1 MSDDTQE
8 NPLIANAIENP
19 DVPKIYFN
27 GFVTG
32 TTTADVVLILQN
44 NGHPCAVLQSSHTN
58 AKTLALALNQLVQ
71 GVEERAGVTFP
82 TSMDLA
88 TARPGRGEKPQ

>member
-1 MSDDTQE
+1 MSDDTQQ

-44 NGHPCAVLQSSHTN
+44 NGRPCAVLQSSHTN
-58 AKTLALALNQLVQ
+58 AKTLAIALTQLIH
-71 GVEERAGVTFP
+71 GVEEQASVTFP

-88 TARPGRGEKPQ
+88 NSRPGSGE